1 MENGKKTI
9 KIKQPDRNWVAIAT
23 YNAIDLYA
31 NKLKQ
36 NLLINPFM
44 SSIHQTVVPL
54 LLMTIVIIKN
64 SDTSYNNSIRTVS

>member
-9 KIKQPDRNWVAIAT
+9 KIEQPDRNWVAIAT
-23 YNAIDLYA
+23 HYAIDFYA

-36 NLLINPFM
+36 TLWINPSM
-44 SSIHQTVVPL
+44 SSIHHTVVLL

-64 SDTSYNNSIRTVS
+64 SDTGYNNSIRTVS